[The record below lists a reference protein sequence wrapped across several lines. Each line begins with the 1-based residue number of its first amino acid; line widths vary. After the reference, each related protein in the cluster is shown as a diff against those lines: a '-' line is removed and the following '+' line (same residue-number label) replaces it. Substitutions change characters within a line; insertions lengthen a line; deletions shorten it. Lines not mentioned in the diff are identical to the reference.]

1 MLQSIKDRIQE
12 SIDTK
17 RKFLE
22 NEQEIKNVEAIAKL
36 IVKCYQNGGKVLVAG
51 NGGSASDSQH
61 FVAELVGRFLKE
73 RRALPAIALTANSSN
88 LTCISND
95 YSYDDVF
102 SRQVEALGNPGD
114 VFVGITTSGN
124 SKNIA
129 KAMELAKAQGLL
141 TIGFL
146 GKNGGVCKDLSDEY
160 ICPQGPTARVQEVHI
175 LVIHILCELIEN
187 NLFGE

>member
-1 MLQSIKDRIQE
+1 MLQIIKDRIQE

-17 RKFLE
+17 KDFL
-22 NEQEIKNVEAIAKL
+22 NNSQELKNIESIANL
-36 IVKCYQNGGKVLVAG
+36 MIDCYHNGGKILVAG
-51 NGGSASDSQH
+51 NGGSASDAQH

-73 RRALPAIALTANSSN
+73 RKALPAIALTANTSN

-95 YSYDDVF
+95 YSFDDVF
-102 SRQVEALGNPGD
+102 ARQVEGLGNPGD
-114 VFVGITTSGN
+114 IFVGITTSGN

-129 KAMELAKAQGLL
+129 NAMEKAKTQGLK

-146 GKNGGVCKDLSDEY
+146 GKYGGVCKNLSDEY
-160 ICPQGPTARVQEVHI
+160 ICPQGSTARIQEFHI
-175 LVIHILCELIEN
+175 LLIHILCELIEN

>member
-1 MLQSIKDRIQE
+1 MIETIKTRIQE
-12 SIDTK
+12 SIETK
-17 RKFLE
+17 KNFLE
-22 NEQEIKNVEAIAKL
+22 NEQELQNVEAIARL
-36 IVKCYQNGGKVLVAG
+36 IVNCYQNGGKVLVAG

-73 RRALPAIALTANSSN
+73 RRALPAVALTANSSN

-95 YSYDDVF
+95 YSYDDAF

-129 KAMELAKAQGLL
+129 KAMEMAKAQGLS

-146 GKNGGVCKDLSDEY
+146 GKSGGVCKDLSDKY
-160 ICPQGPTARVQEVHI
+160 ICPQGPTARIQEVHI
-175 LVIHILCELIEN
+175 LIIHILCEIIEN
-187 NLFGE
+187 ELFGE

>member
-1 MLQSIKDRIQE
+1 MLQIIKDRIKE
-12 SIDTK
+12 SINTK
-17 RKFLE
+17 QSFLE
-22 NEQEIKNVEAIAKL
+22 NEQEIKTVESIAN
-36 IVKCYQNGGKVLVAG
+36 IIINCYKNGGKVLVAG

-73 RRALPAIALTANSSN
+73 RKALPAVAITANSSN

-102 SRQVEALGNPGD
+102 VRQVEALGNAGD

-129 KAMELAKAQGLL
+129 KAMEKAKAQGLS

-146 GKNGGVCKDLSDEY
+146 GKNGGICKDLSDEY

-175 LVIHILCELIEN
+175 LIIHILCELIEN